1 MADEHDTRETNRN
14 DDSGIVSRIKRV
26 FSRSD

>member
-1 MADEHDTRETNRN
+1 MAEERNDRDANGN

-26 FSRSD
+26 FSRE